1 VLVTLDD
8 IKVMFLVSPS
18 GPQGAGEAFDRLE
31 ARLPS
36 LKGRKFYGTLLNGE
50 YRACVAL
57 EAQDAPA
64 TMGLESWT
72 IPGGAYARRKLERWP
87 ERLPEIGQIFGALAA
102 EYPRDSA
109 RPNVEFYRS
118 QKELILFMAVAS
130 PAEGRAPDPQ
140 ALAYASPSPPGARP
154 ACAAS
159 LAAILRFSSSG
170 VRRTMS
176 SFWWA

>member
-1 VLVTLDD
+1 MLVTLDPV
-8 IKVMFLVSPS
+8 KVMFLVSPS

-36 LKGRKFYGTLLNGE
+36 LKGRKFYGAMLNGE

-64 TMGLESWT
+64 AMGLETWT
-72 IPGGAYARRKLERWP
+72 IPGGAYARRKLEGWP

-102 EYPRDSA
+102 EYPRDPA

-118 QKELILFMAVAS
+118 QKELLLFMAVTSRA
-130 PAEGRAPDPQ
+130 AGRTGDH
-140 ALAYASPSPPGARP
+140 
-154 ACAAS
+154 
-159 LAAILRFSSSG
+159 
-170 VRRTMS
+170 
-176 SFWWA
+176 

>member
-1 VLVTLDD
+1 MLVTLDPV
-8 IKVMFLVSPS
+8 KVMFVVSPG
-18 GPQGAGEAFDRLE
+18 GPPGAGEAFDRLE

-64 TMGLESWT
+64 AMGLETWT
-72 IPGGAYARRKLERWP
+72 IPGGAYARRKLERWS

-102 EYPRDSA
+102 EYPRDPA

-118 QKELILFMAVAS
+118 QKELLLFMAVTS
-130 PAEGRAPDPQ
+130 SAEGRTRVP
-140 ALAYASPSPPGARP
+140 
-154 ACAAS
+154 
-159 LAAILRFSSSG
+159 
-170 VRRTMS
+170 
-176 SFWWA
+176 